1 MEGYDQET
9 LWGLGG
15 KGGGTGRAVLTRD
28 DPHASNAL
36 LPSDAILRCFGCG
49 RLDDAPVGVDCG
61 GGDLAGGVGVEEEGD
76 ACGALV
82 MDIPSVSDDGG
93 CLEGPFGSESAG
105 SDWER
110 GFVYMCVGGRGENE
124 KLTEPPYQRQLDHRC
139 LPCVEKSLELGR
151 EESRFREH
159 SSRVHLIFGV

>member
-1 MEGYDQET
+1 M
-9 LWGLGG
+9 
-15 KGGGTGRAVLTRD
+15 GRAVLTRD

-49 RLDDAPVGVDCG
+49 RLDDAPVGVDAG

-93 CLEGPFGSESAG
+93 CLEGSFGSEIAG

-110 GFVYMCVGGRGENE
+110 EFVYMCVGGEERMRSLRNRHTRGNWTIAVSHVLRSPWNLGE
-124 KLTEPPYQRQLDHRC
+124 KKAGSANI
-139 LPCVEKSLELGR
+139 LPAS
-151 EESRFREH
+151 
-159 SSRVHLIFGV
+159 I